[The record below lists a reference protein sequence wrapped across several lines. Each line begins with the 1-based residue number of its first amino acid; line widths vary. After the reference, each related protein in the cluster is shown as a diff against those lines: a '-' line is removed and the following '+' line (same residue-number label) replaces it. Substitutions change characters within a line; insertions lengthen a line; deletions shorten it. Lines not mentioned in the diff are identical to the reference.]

1 MLNPG
6 AAENLVQWFC
16 SARSRFLD
24 EFSVAN
30 KRSALVLCEGFAVLT
45 ISGFSG
51 KMIPLI
57 GTKILDHYTVSGSHH
72 GLLAPAGHSTDS
84 AV

>member
-1 MLNPG
+1 M
-6 AAENLVQWFC
+6 
-16 SARSRFLD
+16 D

-57 GTKILDHYTVSGSHH
+57 GTKILDHYKRR
-72 GLLAPAGHSTDS
+72 
-84 AV
+84 